1 MLWCSG
7 RGPDNAASLRE
18 TWPNASGWF
27 YKVAQKVPQ
36 QSFDTSNTAAPADG
50 LHDATIEEEDEHRY
64 QTHVSG
70 APKLAQCV

>member
-1 MLWCSG
+1 MQHPYVRLDPTPVGDS
-7 RGPDNAASLRE
+7 S
-18 TWPNASGWF
+18 
-27 YKVAQKVPQ
+27 KVAQKVPQ